1 MGAQSKRARLR
12 LRVVL
17 AGLAALVWAGGYA
30 GYRLY
35 MAYRPMPMGTGP
47 AGPAVPEEPF
57 RRVWT
62 DDKVLLVG
70 IGDSITRGLGASK
83 PHQYFNLLQA
93 NDDTQYPDMAGRE
106 LRRVLP
112 NLEAANYALDYT
124 TSAQH
129 LERQLPRLA
138 VRPKDV
144 RRIVVITSGGND
156 LIHDYGRSAP
166 VDGAMYGC
174 TVRQAKVWT
183 ENLKQR
189 LIALVEGIN
198 ARFPG
203 GCDIFLANIYDPT
216 DGVGDPQIR
225 GLPRWRACVKVL
237 RLANEKIAEVCAA
250 YDNVHLVDIHSEFL
264 GHGFHCR
271 EWWRKHYDRADPY
284 HWYFHNIEDPN
295 PRGYDAI
302 RRLFLLEMIKCLAA
316 HDKQVGAANASGGTE
331 P

>member
-1 MGAQSKRARLR
+1 MENHSKWFRLR

-17 AGLAALVWAGGYA
+17 IGMGAVLWAGTYA

-47 AGPAVPEEPF
+47 AGPAVPRTPF
-57 RRVWT
+57 NRVWT
-62 DDKVLLVG
+62 EEKVLLVG
-70 IGDSITRGLGASK
+70 LGDSITRGLGASR
-83 PHQYFNLLQA
+83 PHQYFSLLQA
-93 NDDTQYPDMAGRE
+93 NDDEQYPDMAGCD
-106 LRRVLP
+106 LRHVLP
-112 NLEAANYALDYT
+112 NLEAINYAQDYT

-129 LERQLPRLA
+129 VEQQLPRLPVQPRE
-138 VRPKDV
+138 VRG
-144 RRIVVITSGGND
+144 IVVVTSGGND

-166 VDGAMYGC
+166 ADGAMYGC

-189 LIALVEGIN
+189 LIALVEEIN
-198 ARFPG
+198 ERFPG
-203 GCDIFLANIYDPT
+203 GCEIFLANIYDPT

-225 GLPRWRACVKVL
+225 GLPRWQVCVKVL

-271 EWWRKHYDRADPY
+271 EWWRRHYRREDPY

-302 RRLFLLEMIKCLAA
+302 RRLFLLEMIRCFCVEA
-316 HDKQVGAANASGGTE
+316 DENGGGYTVGGMKQ
-331 P
+331 

>member
-1 MGAQSKRARLR
+1 MNARSGWLRLR

-17 AGLAALVWAGGYA
+17 AGMAAMLWAGGYV

-35 MAYRPMPMGTGP
+35 MAFCPMPMGAGP

-57 RRVWT
+57 TEVWT
-62 DDKVLLVG
+62 EGRVLLVG
-70 IGDSITRGLGASK
+70 MGDSITRGLGASK
-83 PHQYFNLLQA
+83 PHQYFALLQA
-93 NDDTQYPDMAGRE
+93 NDDAQYPDMAGRD

-112 NLEAANYALDYT
+112 NLEAVNYALDYT

-129 LERQLPRLA
+129 VARQLPRLA
-138 VRPKDV
+138 VQPEDV
-144 RRIVVITSGGND
+144 RGIVVLTSGGND

-183 ENLKQR
+183 ENLKER
-189 LIALVEGIN
+189 LIVLVEGIN

-203 GCDIFLANIYDPT
+203 GCDIFLANVYDPT

-225 GLPRWRACVKVL
+225 GLPRWRACVEVL

-271 EWWRKHYDRADPY
+271 EWWRRNYRPADPH

-302 RRLFLLEMIKCLAA
+302 RRLYLQEMVQRLALRE
-316 HDKQVGAANASGGTE
+316 DGRTASADSIVE
-331 P
+331 